1 MKIENQLSV
10 TNALFKAG
18 FCKEIWYNR
27 KHTIYIK
34 EAEKLR
40 NLHSKAWSGQ
50 RRETLQKA
58 MDIGYGVGVDVAKD
72 CKHDFRGFYSD
83 RYYTWTE
90 GELED
95 CFKKIKEKYNYVPD
109 SEDKKLLVD
118 YALDIINVKKYIKQ
132 GFSNEEISNEIKLSV
147 EDIRKIRYEEVTIHV
162 YFREQVVVEVRLEKY
177 IKLVLENKLN
187 LTKEQLFM

>member
-1 MKIENQLSV
+1 MQ
-10 TNALFKAG
+10 
-18 FCKEIWYNR
+18 
-27 KHTIYIK
+27 
-34 EAEKLR
+34 R
-40 NLHSKAWSGQ
+40 NLVQS
-50 RRETLQKA
+50 ETYHLYKGSRKTPQFTQQSLEWAKKRNFTKG
-58 MDIGYGVGVDVAKD
+58 DGYGVGVDVAKD

-162 YFREQVVVEVRLEKY
+162 YFREQVVVEVRL
-177 IKLVLENKLN
+177 
-187 LTKEQLFM
+187 